1 MRGSADEMIEQLARH
16 ACCRRARTLA
26 WVIFARAL
34 LVGVYLPRAVLLA
47 RAPGIFVLAFG
58 DLARFV
64 IGT

>member
-1 MRGSADEMIEQLARH
+1 VLSA
-16 ACCRRARTLA
+16 RADFA

>member
-16 ACCRRARTLA
+16 RVLSARADFA